1 MVDLSLTSDHQPS
14 CLKTSMSRHFVR
26 PCRLQVQGEFVYISS
41 AQSRQRTCKQ
51 TRLVLASYEF
61 GQNACPC
68 PNRNYIFTSCMFLLH
83 QLCSSA
89 RWPNGRRITSF
100 HHLRLICKTLF
111 YWFVSLWLPA
121 IFHQFRPRW
130 QDGKTFWNKSQPN
143 QWIKKN
149 IVFLSA
155 RLFGILEMWQI

>member
-1 MVDLSLTSDHQPS
+1 ML
-14 CLKTSMSRHFVR
+14 
-26 PCRLQVQGEFVYISS
+26 
-41 AQSRQRTCKQ
+41 
-51 TRLVLASYEF
+51 
-61 GQNACPC
+61 
-68 PNRNYIFTSCMFLLH
+68 LLH

-121 IFHQFRPRW
+121 IFHQFWPRW

-143 QWIKKN
+143 QRIKKY
-149 IVFLSA
+149 IFLSA
-155 RLFGILEMWQI
+155 RLVFGILEMWQIQIEWKKVILSEKLGNSCDLMDPKSSCCLMDPNQDFPFQNTKPLGPSKHMSPKNWVQISSQICTL